1 MIRKAELKDIEA
13 IGRILCQVNDVHAQ
27 GRPDIFIEGKRKFND
42 EELKEILSNDELE
55 FYVYEEDEVC
65 AYACIEMHEYP
76 KSENRHARKEI
87 YVEDLCVDEKYRH
100 QGIGKALYHQVVEEA
115 KKNDCYEI
123 TLNAWPGNE
132 SALKF
137 YEKMGL
143 KTRSIFLE
151 QIIKK

>member
-100 QGIGKALYHQVVEEA
+100 KGIATKLLDYISELGKQRGCDAL
-115 KKNDCYEI
+115 
-123 TLNAWPGNE
+123 TLNVWACNKGAE
-132 SALKF
+132 AF
-137 YEKMGL
+137 YKIYGMQPFKTVMEKKL
-143 KTRSIFLE
+143 
-151 QIIKK
+151 

>member
-13 IGRILCQVNDVHAQ
+13 IGRILCQVNDVHAK

-100 QGIGKALYHQVVEEA
+100 QGIATKLLDYISELGKQRGCDAL
-115 KKNDCYEI
+115 
-123 TLNAWPGNE
+123 TLNVWACNKGAE
-132 SALKF
+132 AF
-137 YEKMGL
+137 YKIYGMQPFKTVMEKKL
-143 KTRSIFLE
+143 
-151 QIIKK
+151 

>member
-13 IGRILCQVNDVHAQ
+13 IGRILCQVNDVHAK

-100 QGIGKALYHQVVEEA
+100 QGIATKLLDYISELGKQRGCDAL
-115 KKNDCYEI
+115 
-123 TLNAWPGNE
+123 TLNMWACNKGAE
-132 SALKF
+132 AF
-137 YEKMGL
+137 YKIYGMQPFKTVMEKKL
-143 KTRSIFLE
+143 
-151 QIIKK
+151 

>member
-1 MIRKAELKDIEA
+1 MIRKAELKDIGA

-87 YVEDLCVDEKYRH
+87 YVEDLCVDENYRH
-100 QGIGKALYHQVVEEA
+100 KGIATKLLDYISELGKQRGCDAL
-115 KKNDCYEI
+115 
-123 TLNAWPGNE
+123 TLNVWACNKGAE
-132 SALKF
+132 AF
-137 YEKMGL
+137 YKIYGMQPFKTVMEKKL
-143 KTRSIFLE
+143 
-151 QIIKK
+151 